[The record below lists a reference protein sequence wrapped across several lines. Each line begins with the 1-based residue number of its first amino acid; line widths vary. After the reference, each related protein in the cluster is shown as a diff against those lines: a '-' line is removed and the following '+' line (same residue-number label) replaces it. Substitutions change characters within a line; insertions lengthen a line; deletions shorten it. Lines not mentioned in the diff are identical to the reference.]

1 MTLCIQHACLRPAW
15 CEAFGQYLRSIGY
28 EKRPFG
34 FNMPTRHLET
44 IMNNFQRYPLLL
56 CCIGKF
62 VALFTFGLRHK
73 QQLSAIVE
81 KSVLASEPR
90 G

>member
-1 MTLCIQHACLRPAW
+1 
-15 CEAFGQYLRSIGY
+15 
-28 EKRPFG
+28 
-34 FNMPTRHLET
+34 
-44 IMNNFQRYPLLL
+44 MNNFQRYPLLL

-90 G
+90 VRDFHRSDRTSWRVKGKVDFGAASYSSALVYIQCFEVSTPQLTC

>member
-34 FNMPTRHLET
+34 FNILET
-44 IMNNFQRYPLLL
+44 IINSFQRYPLLS

-62 VALFTFGLRHK
+62 VAPFTLGLRHK
-73 QQLSAIVE
+73 QQPSAIVE